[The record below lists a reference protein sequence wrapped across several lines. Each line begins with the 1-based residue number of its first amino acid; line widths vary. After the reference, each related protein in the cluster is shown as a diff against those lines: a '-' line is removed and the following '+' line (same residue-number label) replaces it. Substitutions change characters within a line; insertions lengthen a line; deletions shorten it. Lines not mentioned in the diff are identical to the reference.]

1 MWATGTKHGKEY
13 LLLLCLPMYI
23 VLHVSVV
30 ATPHQTPTRNFS
42 WTNSQLIFE
51 SFQSL
56 IVASPPFP
64 RCQRYISSINNPA
77 MLLGVHLPCWLLL
90 QLTPQLNCVVA
101 TPHQTPTHNFSWTTL
116 LNYISPDWLLNPSD
130 LRLVHLI
137 PTSLIPPRPPML
149 DVHLPCWLL
158 LWIHICVIL
167 YRMFFMPFPSH

>member
-56 IVASPPFP
+56 IVAFPPPFP
-64 RCQRYISSINNPA
+64 RCQWYIYP
-77 MLLGVHLPCWLLL
+77 
-90 QLTPQLNCVVA
+90 QLTSRRCCWVFISPVDCCFEFILDVS
-101 TPHQTPTHNFSWTTL
+101 HNFSWTVVL
-116 LNYISPDWLLNPSD
+116 LNYISPDWLSNPSD
-130 LRLVHLI
+130 LWLVHLI
-137 PTSLIPPRPPML
+137 PTSLIPPRPML
-149 DVHLPCWLL
+149 YIAPIDRWCWMFVYPFDYCFVF
-158 LWIHICVIL
+158 IFVL
-167 YRMFFMPFPSH
+167 YYIVWLPFPSH